1 MFLLLLVV
9 TFGVSLLVAFVVA
22 RIFDGS
28 VRRILARL
36 VTEELSGAWHRYIMF
51 ALYVVGVS
59 GGVRIHALEQY
70 VLPRG
75 PEDGQPPLVLTAER
89 WTLEVFR
96 TVIDTLQGVAWML
109 LVFFL
114 VALVAYVVVR
124 AFELRRGAGTPPG
137 AGGAPE

>member
-9 TFGVSLLVAFVVA
+9 TFGVSLLVAFIVA

-75 PEDGQPPLVLTAER
+75 PEDAQPPLMLTAER

-124 AFELRRGAGTPPG
+124 AFELRRGAGAPPTAGGPPG
-137 AGGAPE
+137 